1 MEVIVL
7 LLWQHTQG
15 GLHFFTFDFLGSLG
29 TGKEGKTTLITDT
42 GKFFNTF
49 TDPDWTSFHI
59 LPPLLPKLAQLVNL
73 EANTDDTAA
82 EIIKY

>member
-42 GKFFNTF
+42 GKFFNTL
-49 TDPDWTSFHI
+49 TDP
-59 LPPLLPKLAQLVNL
+59 
-73 EANTDDTAA
+73 E
-82 EIIKY
+82 